1 MEFNGQE
8 DVEAAIADEQQA
20 ADSGVDD
27 LGSDEMGAVD
37 LPEDFQ
43 HDAAEKADIEQQ
55 QLVLDIFDEKKIQS
69 PADHQQHG
77 EKQHQAQEIAFG
89 FKQHC
94 GGQELEGQ
102 VHGLGHAAVNVVWE
116 EDIQYKH
123 AEK

>member
-20 ADSGVDD
+20 ADCRVDD
-27 LGSDEMGAVD
+27 LGRDEMGVID
-37 LPEDFQ
+37 LSENFQ

-55 QLVLDIFDEKKIQS
+55 KPVLDIFDEKKIQS
-69 PADHQQHG
+69 PADYQQHG
-77 EKQHQAQEIAFG
+77 EKQHQAQEVAFG
-89 FKQHC
+89 FKQHR

-102 VHGLGHAAVNVVWE
+102 VHGLGHSAVDVVGE

-123 AEK
+123 AEQ